1 MLKYILI
8 IYLVSF
14 IIDIILYKKIIKSV
28 EKHKGIVKYLGN
40 DMSIEEFVSLTT
52 ILPILNTCLLLGF
65 IKSKIWP

>member
-14 IIDIILYKKIIKSV
+14 IIDIILHKKIIKSI
-28 EKHKGIVKYLGN
+28 EKHKGLVKYLGN